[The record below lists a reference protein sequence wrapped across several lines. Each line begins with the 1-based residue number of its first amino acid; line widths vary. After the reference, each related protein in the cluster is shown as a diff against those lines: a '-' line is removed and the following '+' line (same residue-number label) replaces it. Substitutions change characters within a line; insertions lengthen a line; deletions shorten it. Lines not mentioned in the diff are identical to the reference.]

1 MRKILLLIPAA
12 LILFAGC
19 DNKIDEFEASAGSAN
34 FTKYVS
40 LGNSLTAGYADGA
53 LYHSAQQNAYPVI
66 MATQFAKVGGGQFTI
81 PVVTSEDG
89 VLPGKRVLGYS
100 TGCDNVTSLGPVLA
114 SGTNYD
120 GITPVGY
127 SVNNF
132 GVPGA
137 KSFHLVV
144 PNYGNPAGL
153 VSNPMTANPYFV
165 RFASSP
171 TTSVIQDAVAANA
184 TFFSLWIGNNDVL
197 GYATSGGEGGSEAI
211 TGDALFSASIN
222 AILTQMTQNGAKGI
236 VANLPEVISVPFFN
250 TVPYNGLVLTAEQ
263 AAQLDGAYRL
273 VEAALSQMLGT
284 AFTLDVHFKAGANG
298 FVIQDPSVTALPIP
312 SYFKV
317 RQLKEGELVLL
328 TVPQDSL
335 KCYGMGSFDTGN
347 SRPYG
352 IPGKYILDA
361 SEITKIQ
368 AATTSFNTILQ
379 NAASQF
385 NLAFADVNG
394 LMKNAKTGLIYDGVT
409 MTAKF
414 VTGGIFSLD
423 GIHLNGQGNAV
434 VANTFI
440 DAINKKYNA
449 AIPKA
454 NITDYP
460 GVKFP

>member
-19 DNKIDEFEASAGSAN
+19 DNKIDEFEASAGTAD

-66 MATQFAKVGGGQFTI
+66 MAAQFAKVGGGAFTI
-81 PVVTSEDG
+81 PVVNSEEG

-100 TGCDNVTSLGPVLA
+100 IGCDNVTSLAPVL
-114 SGTNYD
+114 SNGTTFD
-120 GITPVGY
+120 GITPIGY

-144 PNYGNPAGL
+144 PNYGNPLGL
-153 VSNPMTANPYFV
+153 LTNPITANPYFV

-197 GYATSGGEGGSEAI
+197 GYATSGGDEGSEAI

-222 AILTQMTQNGAKGI
+222 AILGQMTQNGAKGV
-236 VANLPEVISVPFFN
+236 VANLPDVIAVPFFN
-250 TVPYNGLVLTAEQ
+250 TVPYNGLVLTEAQ

-273 VEAALSQMLGT
+273 VEAGISQMIG
-284 AFTLDVHFKAGANG
+284 APFTLDVHFKAGANG
-298 FVIQDPSVTALPIP
+298 FVIQDPSVSALPIP
-312 SYFKV
+312 SYYKV

-335 KCYGMGSFDTGN
+335 KCYGMGSFDVSA

-352 IPGKYILDA
+352 IPGKFILDA
-361 SEITKIQ
+361 SEIAKIQ
-368 AATTSFNTILQ
+368 TATTSFNTILQ
-379 NAASQF
+379 TMANQY

-394 LMKNAKTGLIYDGVT
+394 LMKRAQSGLVYDGVT

-423 GIHLNGQGNAV
+423 GVHLNGQGNAV

-454 NITDYP
+454 NITEFP